1 MSRSTRSRWRV
12 VAAVVAIGL
21 VAAACGS
28 DKKDDDASNGGSD
41 NTSSAKY
48 SIAFVGPKTGGDKN
62 LGLNILYGAQL
73 AVKQFNA
80 ANPDLQVKL
89 KEFDTQGD
97 PKQADGQFAKYNADS
112 SILGLVG
119 PAFSGETEAV
129 LPKLQEAKLPM
140 ISSSATRVSL
150 ATIVGAGNV
159 AKTAEGYSVFHRA
172 LPDDNAQAA
181 GIAKYVVSK
190 YAGKSIFYADDAQAY
205 STGLVQELQK
215 AAQGKNADKGHFGFA
230 NKDDT
235 TGIPNAVT
243 AVAGAKPDIV
253 FYGGYYPLAG
263 RFKKAL
269 GDNDATKNVIFISGD
284 GSLDQGFLDGAS
296 PNADGS
302 VIACPCNLAT
312 AASPG
317 KLGEFAKAYTKE
329 FGQDPGTYSSEAF
342 DAANILLDGIKA
354 GNTTR
359 EKLLAYVEGVTSYA
373 GISKQLDFEE
383 NGNIK
388 ATTVYFFEV
397 KNGKFVPAGDTSSL

>member
-1 MSRSTRSRWRV
+1 MSRSPRSRRRLL
-12 VAAVVAIGL
+12 AALLALGL
-21 VAAACGS
+21 VAGACGS
-28 DKKDDDASNGGSD
+28 DDDGGSATD
-41 NTSSAKY
+41 DTADKADAAKY

-73 AVKQFNA
+73 AVEQFNA
-80 ANPDLQVKL
+80 ANDDIEITL

-97 PKQADGQFAKYNADS
+97 PKQADGQFATYNADA

-150 ATIVGAGNV
+150 SAIVGSANV
-159 AKTAEGYSVFHRA
+159 PKTPEGYSVFHRA
-172 LPDDNAQAA
+172 LPDDSSQAA
-181 GIAKYVVSK
+181 GIAKYVVTK

-215 AAQGKNADKGHFGFA
+215 AAKGKNADKGRYGFQ

-235 TGIPNAVT
+235 TNIPNAVT

-269 GDNDATKNVIFISGD
+269 GDNDATKDIVFISGD
-284 GSLDQGFLDGAS
+284 GALDQGYLDGAS

-312 AASPG
+312 ATSPG
-317 KLGEFAKAYTKE
+317 KLGAFAKAYTKE

-342 DAANILLDGIKA
+342 DAANILMDGIKA

-359 EKLLAYVEGVTSYA
+359 EKLLAYVEGVTTYD
-373 GISKQLDFEE
+373 GISKKMEFTEE
-383 NGNIK
+383 GNVK
-388 ATTVYFFEV
+388 TTTVYFFEV
-397 KNGKFVPAGDTSSL
+397 KDGKFVPVGDTASL